1 MRGISEEVLKIKLS
15 EIKRSTEFQDG
26 RWQML
31 VELSLLCTE
40 LNPWLPIDEDTPKDR
55 LLLLYYP
62 ARYNDDDFDMPKI
75 QSVGYW
81 SHPLGIWVC
90 DLKYCWGEE
99 KSRLVQPT
107 HYQELPEAP
116 L

>member
-40 LNPWLPIDEDTPKDR
+40 LNPWLPIDENTPKD
-55 LLLLYYP
+55 
-62 ARYNDDDFDMPKI
+62 MQIKI
-75 QSVGYW
+75 YDSGYGQVIVSW
-81 SHPLGIWVC
+81 NEFYRKFTDPHGHI
-90 DLKYCWGEE
+90 YHH
-99 KSRLVQPT
+99 PT